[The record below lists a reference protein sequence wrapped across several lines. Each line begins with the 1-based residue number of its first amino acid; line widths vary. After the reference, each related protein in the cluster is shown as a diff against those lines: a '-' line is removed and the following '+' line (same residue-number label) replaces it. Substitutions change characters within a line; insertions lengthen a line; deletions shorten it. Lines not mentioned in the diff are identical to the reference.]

1 MASVIPEIFSRQ
13 EAERRRHEILV
24 QVGDAHRFRERGE
37 AYELN
42 ADELV
47 LYDELLTLDY
57 LLFGRKH
64 DRGN

>member
-13 EAERRRHEILV
+13 EAVRRRDEILA
-24 QVGDAHRFRERGE
+24 QVGDADRFRERGE

-57 LLFGRKH
+57 LLG
-64 DRGN
+64 G